1 MTRIIGA
8 GGGGRGLYI
17 LRGAII
23 VGCALLAVLLAVVLL
38 LGLVVNRDPAA
49 EEVIQAFRDEGLE
62 VGEVQSIS
70 RSEDRSLIPKTYE
83 EQVSFTIPLSGER
96 VKGRVFTFPSR
107 ETLDPVREYYE
118 EFGSMF
124 SSYVYVE
131 GNVLVQI
138 AGDVPE
144 NQAERYGEV
153 LRET

>member
-1 MTRIIGA
+1 
-8 GGGGRGLYI
+8 
-17 LRGAII
+17 
-23 VGCALLAVLLAVVLL
+23 LLAVLLAVVLL
-38 LGLVVNRDPAA
+38 LGLVNRDPAT

-83 EQVSFTIPLSGER
+83 EQVSFTIPSSGER
-96 VKGRVFTFPSR
+96 VKGRSVFTFPSR
-107 ETLDPVREYYE
+107 ETLDQVREYYE

-144 NQAERYGEV
+144 DQAERYGEV

>member
-1 MTRIIGA
+1 MAQITGA

-17 LRGAII
+17 VRVAII
-23 VGCALLAVLLAVVLL
+23 AGCGLLAVLLAVVLL
-38 LGLVVNRDPAA
+38 LGLVNRDPSA
-49 EEVIQAFRDEGLE
+49 EEMIQAFRDEDLE
-62 VGEVQSIS
+62 VGEVQPIS

-83 EQVSFTIPLSGER
+83 EQVSFTIPSSGER

-138 AGDVPE
+138 VGEVPE
-144 NQAERYGEV
+144 DQAERYGEV

>member
-1 MTRIIGA
+1 MAQITGA

-17 LRGAII
+17 VRVAII
-23 VGCALLAVLLAVVLL
+23 VGCVLLAVLPAVVLL
-38 LGLVVNRDPAA
+38 MGLVNRDPTA

-62 VGEVQSIS
+62 VWEVQPIS

-83 EQVSFTIPLSGER
+83 EQVSFTIPSSGER

-138 AGDVPE
+138 AGEVPE
-144 NQAERYGEV
+144 DQTERYGEV
-153 LRET
+153 LREA